1 MSVIKDIFQMIF
13 ANSSKMNKI
22 MAVTDEIAKTD
33 MTVLIKG
40 EKSDQHL

>member
-13 ANSSKMNKI
+13 ANSSKMNEI

-33 MTVLIKG
+33 ITALIKG
-40 EKSDQHL
+40 EKSNQSF